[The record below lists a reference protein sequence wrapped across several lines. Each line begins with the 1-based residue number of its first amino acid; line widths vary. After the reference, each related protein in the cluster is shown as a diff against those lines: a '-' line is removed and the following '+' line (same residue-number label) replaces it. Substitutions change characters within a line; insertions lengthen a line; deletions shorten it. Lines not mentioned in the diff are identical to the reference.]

1 MSTKGRFENG
11 IATTYDSVTTETVA
25 KLAPVVFYDDFIAS
39 SLVVPASGAAES
51 GAMWTKKIVAAAGT
65 PTVALTAAINGLAV
79 CTMAATDE
87 AESAYLHLND
97 NLPFSMVNGLIFE
110 TRAILSVLP
119 TLGVEMQWGL
129 GCAYG
134 VPDNMAYSAWFT
146 ADGDGEIYCETDD
159 NATDRSVTSGITVLN
174 SAYHI
179 YKIDVSDVTSIK
191 FYIDGVRVAASTTF
205 PFVATGANAQMQ
217 PFLGGYKSVGAGT
230 GVGTLG
236 IDYVKIWQ
244 KRS

>member
-1 MSTKGRFENG
+1 MSTKGKFESG
-11 IATTYDSVTTETVA
+11 IATTFDSVTTETVG

-51 GAMWTKKIVAAAGT
+51 GAMWTKKIVGAG
-65 PTVALTAAINGLAV
+65 PPLVALTGDINGLAV
-79 CTMAATDE
+79 CTMEATDQ
-87 AESAYLHLND
+87 AQSAYLHLND
-97 NLPFSMVNGLIFE
+97 NLPFSMVNGPIFE
-110 TRAILSVLP
+110 TRLALTVLP

-146 ADGDGEIYCETDD
+146 ADGDGIVFLETDD
-159 NATDRSVTSGITVLN
+159 NATDRSVTSGITLV
-174 SAYHI
+174 AGVYH
-179 YKIDVSDVTSIK
+179 YFKIDVSDVTSIK
-191 FYIDGVRVAASTTF
+191 FFIDGVRVGAATTF
-205 PFVATGANAQMQ
+205 PFAAVGANAQMQ
-217 PFLGGYKSVGAGT
+217 PFFGGYKSVGAGT
-230 GVGTLG
+230 GVGTMA